1 VAAAVGTD
9 PILDVAVVSDVGA
22 RRPDNQDS
30 GRHERFGELGVLAVV
45 ADGVSGQDGGST
57 ASQLAVESVFRSYNE
72 PPGRLSLERRLARAA
87 QRANIDVYDLSVTVE
102 ELRGMSTTLTAV
114 AIEGRQLAAA
124 HVGDSRL
131 YLLREARLVQ
141 LTKDH
146 TVTAEK
152 VRLGLLRESKAANH
166 PDRSTLTRSLG
177 RDLIAGLDRFT
188 RRISQGDTF
197 VLCTDGLYNAL
208 DESEIARIVCGRDA
222 SSSCRELVDAA
233 NHAGAE
239 DNVTVS
245 VVRVVGAPESDPR
258 AGGSREA
265 GGAWRRL
272 VEWTRG
278 RRR

>member
-1 VAAAVGTD
+1 
-9 PILDVAVVSDVGA
+9 
-22 RRPDNQDS
+22 
-30 GRHERFGELGVLAVV
+30 
-45 ADGVSGQDGGST
+45 
-57 ASQLAVESVFRSYNE
+57 
-72 PPGRLSLERRLARAA
+72 
-87 QRANIDVYDLSVTVE
+87 
-102 ELRGMSTTLTAV
+102 
-114 AIEGRQLAAA
+114 
-124 HVGDSRL
+124 
-131 YLLREARLVQ
+131 VQ

-245 VVRVVGAPESDPR
+245 VVRVVGAPEGDPR